1 MISILVTGKD
11 TDGSDIVG
19 GYHQFKSVPRMGE
32 RVISDN
38 RGGLD
43 REDSAM
49 PLRVIEVINH
59 AYPKGDVVNPLSYIE
74 LICEVI
80 G

>member
-1 MISILVTGKD
+1 MISILVTAQD

-19 GYHQFKSVPRMGE
+19 GHYQFKSVPRMGE
-32 RVISDN
+32 RVILDN

-43 REDSAM
+43 GEGSAM

-59 AYPKGDVVNPLSYIE
+59 AEPKGDVANPLSYLE